1 MGEKIIF
8 DPLEILIL
16 TRIQA
21 GKGNGS
27 PPGESEGLAGV
38 YLENRIDQHAIYV
51 PSAVG
56 GN

>member
-38 YLENRIDQHAIYV
+38 YLENRINQHAIYV